1 MKYIQDNG
9 KIKLCETDN
18 MDHLVRLTQALN
30 ENNIL
35 YETRLKKG
43 TFINN
48 LFILIFYH
56 TFASGIDH
64 KNETTCIYVLE
75 KDFAAAQKA
84 INPRQWL
91 WARSGGQDRRCVHG
105 QDRPP
110 FATKPPQMRKAAS
123 FALQKVQPPD
133 SKTMVDRQIP
143 GVR

>member
-1 MKYIQDNG
+1 MKYTQDNG
-9 KIKLCETDN
+9 KIKLCEKTDN

-35 YETRLKKG
+35 YETRLKKKR

-48 LFILIFYH
+48 LFFLIFYH

-84 INPRQWL
+84 IVNWQIKKFIFQGTGSVCWPSVI
-91 WARSGGQDRRCVHG
+91 ACVPVC
-105 QDRPP
+105 QP
-110 FATKPPQMRKAAS
+110 KPENSNTTIACQ
-123 FALQKVQPPD
+123 
-133 SKTMVDRQIP
+133 
-143 GVR
+143 